1 MKGQIRNLSASLK
14 EKDDSMLILKGKLYE
29 KDESLKELN
38 HKLNKII
45 EAIESTPNQE
55 CSFSI

>member
-1 MKGQIRNLSASLK
+1 
-14 EKDDSMLILKGKLYE
+14 MLLLKGTLYE

-45 EAIESTPNQE
+45 EAI
-55 CSFSI
+55 